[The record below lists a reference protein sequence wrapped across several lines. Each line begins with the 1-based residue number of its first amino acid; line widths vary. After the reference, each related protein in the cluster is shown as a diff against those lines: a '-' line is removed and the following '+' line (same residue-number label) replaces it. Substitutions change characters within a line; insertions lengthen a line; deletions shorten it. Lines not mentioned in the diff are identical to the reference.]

1 MQYVDV
7 VVDGKYD
14 KNLRDV
20 TLLWKGSSNQRVIDV
35 QESLT
40 TGKVKIHCPDHYS
53 VLDPNSVYGSS
64 KSGVP
69 CMY

>member
-1 MQYVDV
+1 MAKEEKKDDFEQATKVL
-7 VVDGKYD
+7 K
-14 KNLRDV
+14 
-20 TLLWKGSSNQRVIDV
+20 RVLPMMV
-35 QESLT
+35 QNH
-40 TGKVKIHCPDHYS
+40 IPARPDHYS